1 MNRKRSV
8 WNMICSIG
16 GQVVSVLTSLVLT
29 RLLLVRYGSATNGLI
44 TSVNQIFAYFILL
57 EAGIGSSSLQAL
69 YGPVARKEKGEISRI
84 LVATKRYYD
93 RPAVDYFIAVVLFA
107 IIYPLAMCASAGED
121 GINVLV
127 MAGVILFIGLGNVI
141 NFIFQGKYK
150 LLMQAEG
157 RNYLISNLQGIIQI
171 LSCLLKA
178 IGILLGYSVVLV
190 MALGFVASLVQAAIY
205 AYYIRRDYRW
215 IDFAADPFP
224 VGQKKAVMIHQTS
237 QLIFQ
242 NTDVIILTIFCGLK
256 VVSVYAAY
264 KVVVSA
270 LNSLCYNLSESVLF
284 LLGQGFATNR
294 EEYIEKIDRFDLG
307 YTMVSFALFSV
318 AYVLYLPFIALYTS
332 GVTDI
337 SYIDVLLPGLFIGI
351 ELLSGCRRAMQNT
364 INVAG
369 HFQET
374 VRQTVL
380 EMGLNLTIS
389 LFGVWKFGMRG
400 VLMGTIVAL
409 LYRSNEIILYGNHKI
424 LGRSAKKSYCIYAMN
439 AMIFGCVVG
448 VAHRHSLVVSGYGGF
463 FVAGV
468 IISMVI
474 GIVYIGINWLFFSG
488 EMRALFDL
496 LIKEKKGEEK

>member
-93 RPAVDYFIAVVLFA
+93 RTAVLYFLAVVLFA

-190 MALGFVASLVQAAIY
+190 MALGFVAS
-205 AYYIRRDYRW
+205 
-215 IDFAADPFP
+215 
-224 VGQKKAVMIHQTS
+224 
-237 QLIFQ
+237 
-242 NTDVIILTIFCGLK
+242 
-256 VVSVYAAY
+256 
-264 KVVVSA
+264 
-270 LNSLCYNLSESVLF
+270 
-284 LLGQGFATNR
+284 
-294 EEYIEKIDRFDLG
+294 
-307 YTMVSFALFSV
+307 
-318 AYVLYLPFIALYTS
+318 
-332 GVTDI
+332 
-337 SYIDVLLPGLFIGI
+337 
-351 ELLSGCRRAMQNT
+351 
-364 INVAG
+364 
-369 HFQET
+369 
-374 VRQTVL
+374 
-380 EMGLNLTIS
+380 
-389 LFGVWKFGMRG
+389 
-400 VLMGTIVAL
+400 
-409 LYRSNEIILYGNHKI
+409 
-424 LGRSAKKSYCIYAMN
+424 
-439 AMIFGCVVG
+439 
-448 VAHRHSLVVSGYGGF
+448 
-463 FVAGV
+463 
-468 IISMVI
+468 
-474 GIVYIGINWLFFSG
+474 
-488 EMRALFDL
+488 
-496 LIKEKKGEEK
+496 